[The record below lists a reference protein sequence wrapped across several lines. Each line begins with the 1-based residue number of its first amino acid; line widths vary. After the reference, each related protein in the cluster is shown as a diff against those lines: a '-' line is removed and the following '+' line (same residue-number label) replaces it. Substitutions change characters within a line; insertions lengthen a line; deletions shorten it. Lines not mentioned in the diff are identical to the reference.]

1 MPQRTISTGRSRIP
15 SDSPENG
22 RSDGGILT
30 GLSYNTRRWKS
41 IAVRGSLAIG
51 MLLCVYTLTRRGI
64 AAWCFQKKSPEGL
77 RAAIHWDP
85 CNAQYYDALATMR
98 HFYADNDNP
107 DEQVK
112 LYDRAVSLSPQNALY
127 WADLGA
133 AFDWAGNHSAA
144 LRAFESSRELFPN
157 SPDVNWKL
165 ANFYI
170 RSGKTLEGLH
180 AMRRVLLGGGVPQ
193 QDVFALAE
201 RATED
206 RKLILD
212 EMVPP
217 ETPILLGYLNYQ
229 ASSGEVVSAGQ
240 AWGKL
245 LALKLPFELPQAF
258 FYLDA
263 LIQKR
268 ETQQLAEAWS
278 ALAARFPENVG
289 SLRVAPNLIANGG
302 FESDILNGGLDW
314 RVVPMDGVSL
324 SIDSRVAIDGRRSMR
339 IEFDGTRNVD
349 YGHLLQYVL
358 VRPNTRYR
366 FSGYL
371 RTDTVTTDSG
381 PRFQVFD
388 VYDSGKMLAATE
400 GSVGTSGWAEQR
412 LEFKT
417 PADTRLLIIRVGR
430 PASEK
435 FDNKIRG
442 TVWIDNVRL
451 VAEE

>member
-1 MPQRTISTGRSRIP
+1 MVSP
-15 SDSPENG
+15 SEHRLTKSFLSPG
-22 RSDGGILT
+22 WQSV
-30 GLSYNTRRWKS
+30 
-41 IAVRGSLAIG
+41 AVRWILAMG
-51 MLLCVYTLTRRGI
+51 MLVCVYGVTKRGI
-64 AAWCFQKKSPEGL
+64 ASWYFQKKSPDGL
-77 RAAIHWDP
+77 HAAIRWDP
-85 CNAQYYDALATMR
+85 SNAQYYDALATIR

-107 DEQVK
+107 SEQVK
-112 LYDRAVSLSPQNALY
+112 LYEQAVSLSPQNALY

-133 AFDWAGNHSAA
+133 AFDWAGNHNEA
-144 LRAFESSRELFPN
+144 LHAFEHSRELFPN
-157 SPDVNWKL
+157 SPDVNWRL

-170 RSGKTLEGLH
+170 RSSKTLEGL
-180 AMRRVLLGGGVPQ
+180 RSLRKVLLGGGVPQ
-193 QDVFALAE
+193 QDVFALSE
-201 RATED
+201 RVTED
-206 RKLILD
+206 KSIILE

-217 ETPILLGYLNYQ
+217 ETPILFGYLNYQ
-229 ASSGEVVSAGQ
+229 AGAGDIIAADQ
-240 AWGKL
+240 TWTKL
-245 LALKLPFELPQAF
+245 LALKLPFELPETF
-258 FYLDA
+258 FYLEA

-278 ALAARFPENVG
+278 ALGERFPGKVG
-289 SLRVAPNLIANGG
+289 SLQVAPNLVTNGS

-314 RVVPMDGVSL
+314 RAVPVDGVTA
-324 SIDSRVAIDGRRSMR
+324 SIDSRNAIDGERSVR

-371 RTDTVTTDSG
+371 RTDGITTDSG

-388 VYDSGKMLAATE
+388 AYSAKMLAATE
-400 GSVGTSGWAEQR
+400 NAIGTSGWTQQR

-417 PADTRLLIIRVGR
+417 AVDTRLLMIRVGR

-442 TVWIDNVRL
+442 TVWVDNVCL
-451 VAEE
+451 MAEE